1 MVMRSITLV
10 LILIGSSCVGSLHA
24 QPLDSILMLVVENN
38 AELKSLQLE
47 FEAELMKADQVSQLA
62 DPQIG
67 VGVPVLRP
75 ETRLGPQIMM
85 VSASQMFPWFGTL
98 KAKGDVVVSMS
109 KVKYER
115 IEAER
120 LMLFNKVKIAY
131 YKIQYLGE
139 KELILQDVLLQL
151 HAMKNIS
158 LAKVEA
164 GQASSANVLRVQ
176 LKIDELK
183 SMIEKI
189 EQEKLKEYAII
200 NELTLQPWTTAIIP
214 EGEFNLP
221 VISFDLGTYQNKIQS
236 EFPMI
241 RMLDL
246 QKEVSQERLKVNQK
260 MGAPKIG
267 IGLDYALVNERSDMD
282 PLYNGRDILVPKLML
297 TIPIYRKAYKAKEQ
311 EELFV
316 QQALDYSKE
325 QLITELLSSLLQF
338 KADYD
343 NAVIDNELSIQQI
356 ATSNL
361 AYNILLADYSSGG
374 RGFDDLL
381 QVQMELLNYQL
392 KEKQSLLSAKIAV
405 SNIERITDY

>member
-1 MVMRSITLV
+1 MRSITLV
-10 LILIGSSCVGSLHA
+10 LILIGSSCVGSLNA

-164 GQASSANVLRVQ
+164 GQAFSANVLRVQ

>member
-1 MVMRSITLV
+1 MRSITLV

>member
-1 MVMRSITLV
+1 MRRITFV

-38 AELKSLQLE
+38 AELKSLKLE

-120 LMLFNKVKIAY
+120 LVLFNKVKIAY
-131 YKIQYLGE
+131 YKIQYLSE
-139 KELILQDVLLQL
+139 KELILQDVLVQL

-176 LKIDELK
+176 LKIDELN

-189 EQEKLKEYAII
+189 EQEKQKEYAII
-200 NELTLQPWTTAIIP
+200 NELTIQPWTTVIVP
-214 EGEFNLP
+214 DGEFNLP
-221 VISFDLGTYQNKIQS
+221 VISFDLGTYQNKIQA

-246 QKEVSQERLKVNQK
+246 QKEVSQERLTVNQK

-325 QLITELLSSLLQF
+325 QLITELLSLLLQF

-356 ATSNL
+356 ETSNL